1 VATDAGGLPE
11 VVENG
16 VTGYVVP
23 KADAAALANA
33 IDRLLAN
40 DTLRSQMG
48 AAGRIRAIERFD
60 WDLSVKKFEAVY
72 ADVLNK
78 K

>member
-1 VATDAGGLPE
+1 

-23 KADAAALANA
+23 KGDAAALANA
-33 IDRLLAN
+33 IDRLLA
-40 DTLRSQMG
+40 DHALRSQMG
-48 AAGRIRAIERFD
+48 EAGRARAIERFD

-72 ADVLNK
+72 ASALK
-78 K
+78 RR